1 MREMKD
7 SGVEWI
13 GEIPAHWDTIR
24 FRFIAKI
31 TTGNQDTQNADPDG
45 AYPFYVRSPI
55 VERCNNYTFDGEGIL
70 MAGDGAGAGRVFH
83 LVDGKYA
90 VHQRVYRFYDFKHIK
105 PVLLKY
111 YLENL
116 FATVMDYGSAKTTV
130 PSVRLPM
137 IQDFI
142 VCVPPEKEQN
152 SIVAMLNEKCA
163 QVDTLITNVNTQIEK
178 LKAYKQSVI
187 TEVVTTGLDPT
198 VSMKDSGVEWIGE
211 IPAHWEIKRGKVLFE
226 ESDARSADGSEELL
240 TVSQYTGITPR
251 SQKNVNMFEAL
262 TLEGYKLCD
271 VGDIAAN
278 TMWLWAG
285 AIGVSAYSGVISPSY
300 NVYRQKAE
308 NFVPSYL
315 DCLLRAPML
324 VQEYASRSTGI
335 RASRLRLYPKDF
347 LDIMFPVPPV
357 DEQQDIMSVLSE
369 KFAAVDKLI
378 AIKKSKIEK
387 LEQYKKSLIYEYV
400 TGKKEA

>member
-1 MREMKD
+1 
-7 SGVEWI
+7 
-13 GEIPAHWDTIR
+13 
-24 FRFIAKI
+24 
-31 TTGNQDTQNADPDG
+31 
-45 AYPFYVRSPI
+45 
-55 VERCNNYTFDGEGIL
+55 
-70 MAGDGAGAGRVFH
+70 
-83 LVDGKYA
+83 
-90 VHQRVYRFYDFKHIK
+90 
-105 PVLLKY
+105 
-111 YLENL
+111 
-116 FATVMDYGSAKTTV
+116 
-130 PSVRLPM
+130 
-137 IQDFI
+137 
-142 VCVPPEKEQN
+142 
-152 SIVAMLNEKCA
+152 
-163 QVDTLITNVNTQIEK
+163 
-178 LKAYKQSVI
+178 
-187 TEVVTTGLDPT
+187 
-198 VSMKDSGVEWIGE
+198 
-211 IPAHWEIKRGKVLFE
+211 
-226 ESDARSADGSEELL
+226 
-240 TVSQYTGITPR
+240 
-251 SQKNVNMFEAL
+251 
-262 TLEGYKLCD
+262 
-271 VGDIAAN
+271 
-278 TMWLWAG
+278 MWLWAG

>member
-7 SGVEWI
+7 SGVEWM
-13 GEIPAHWDTIR
+13 GKVPENW
-24 FRFIAKI
+24 
-31 TTGNQDTQNADPDG
+31 N
-45 AYPFYVRSPI
+45 I
-55 VERCNNYTFDGEGIL
+55 VALKFLCSMQSGKTLSSEQISEE
-70 MAGDGAGAGRVFH
+70 
-83 LVDGKYA
+83 GKYPVYGGNGLRGYYSEANTFGDYLLVGRQGALCGNVHHVQGEFWATEHA
-90 VHQRVYRFYDFKHIK
+90 VVTKCSALSDVRYM
-105 PVLLKY
+105 Y
-111 YLENL
+111 YLLLGMNL
-116 FATVMDYGSAKTTV
+116 NQYASNTAAQPGLAVSQIINVKTCLA
-130 PSVRLPM
+130 P
-137 IQDFI
+137 IQ
-142 VCVPPEKEQN
+142 EQKL
-152 SIVAMLNEKCA
+152 IAVVLDEKCA
-163 QVDTLITNVNTQIEK
+163 QVNTLIANVQAQIEK
-178 LKAYKQSVI
+178 LKAYKQSLI
-187 TEVVTTGLDPT
+187 TEVVTKGLDHT
-198 VSMKDSGVEWIGE
+198 VPMKDSGVAWIGE